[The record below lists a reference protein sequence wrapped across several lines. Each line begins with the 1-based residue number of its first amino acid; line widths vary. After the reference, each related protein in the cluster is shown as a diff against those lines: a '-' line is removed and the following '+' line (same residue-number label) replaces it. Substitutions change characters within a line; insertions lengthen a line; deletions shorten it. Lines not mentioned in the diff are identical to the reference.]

1 MVLCCVYSSVYIF
14 NYIGL
19 GLNDPTAGIMDRYS
33 KMALTVIAIS
43 TSVLA
48 AQSLQ
53 EKVLQ
58 LHQSDELQRITL
70 CTASGNCG
78 IGTHPHAFDNR

>member
-1 MVLCCVYSSVYIF
+1 
-14 NYIGL
+14 
-19 GLNDPTAGIMDRYS
+19 MDNYS
-33 KMALTVIAIS
+33 KIVLTVIAIS

-48 AQSLQ
+48 AQSLRK

-78 IGTHPHAFDNR
+78 IGTHPNAPLIIDDQADVTHLYQVPDSFKY